1 MHPPRLVWAALLGV
15 PTALE
20 LWAVA
25 TARTPWTL
33 SPQLRWAL
41 RCDRPFGRVVTPV
54 LVGAGSS
61 WLAHHLLT
69 IDAPPEGA

>member
-1 MHPPRLVWAALLGV
+1 MRRQRLTWAALLGT

-25 TARTPWTL
+25 TGRTHWTL

-41 RCDRPFGRVVTPV
+41 RCQTRPGRATTTV
-54 LVGAGSS
+54 LFGAGAT

-69 IDAPPEGA
+69 VTPE

>member
-1 MHPPRLVWAALLGV
+1 MRKQRLTWAVLLGT

-25 TARTPWTL
+25 TDRTPWTL

-41 RCDRPFGRVVTPV
+41 RCGTPAGTAATTM
-54 LVGAGSS
+54 LVGAGSA

-69 IDAPPEGA
+69 VPIVESA

>member
-1 MHPPRLVWAALLGV
+1 MRRQRIAWAALVGTPIAV
-15 PTALE
+15 E

-25 TARTPWTL
+25 TDRTPWTL
-33 SPQLRWAL
+33 SPTLRWAL
-41 RCDRPFGRVVTPV
+41 RCDTRFGRVVTPV

-69 IDAPPEGA
+69 IDPTAD

>member
-1 MHPPRLVWAALLGV
+1 MRSPRVVWAVLVGV

-25 TARTPWTL
+25 TDHVPWTL
-33 SPQLRWAL
+33 SPTLRWAL
-41 RCDRPFGRVVTPV
+41 RCETPFGRVVTPV

-69 IDAPPEGA
+69 IEPAAE

>member
-1 MHPPRLVWAALLGV
+1 MRRQRIAWAALLGT

-25 TARTPWTL
+25 TDRTHWTL

-41 RCDRPFGRVVTPV
+41 RCGTPTGTAVTML
-54 LVGAGSS
+54 LVGSGSA
-61 WLAHHLLT
+61 WLTHHL
-69 IDAPPEGA
+69 INVPPQ